1 MECRQLK
8 KRNFELEKGGGE
20 KMTKA
25 GNRIK
30 GIHLQPDSP
39 TTLYS
44 CSGGRGAYMR
54 VAGGSTA
61 GDKALNQ
68 PVLAHPEGRQR
79 SAWSPK
85 VSQVG
90 AEVS

>member
-1 MECRQLK
+1 
-8 KRNFELEKGGGE
+8 
-20 KMTKA
+20 MTKA

-68 PVLAHPEGRQR
+68 PVLAHPEGSQR